1 MRDYFAIDDC
11 LFLHIHIEDA
21 LIHNLSHLPKFSAL
35 AILLAMSMR
44 DLFAHMTEE
53 DVEQLRKENT
63 NTAEEKVLSSETVEM
78 IEAKTEVG
86 GSKLVPKY
94 RKGTSVLYKTQ
105 QGIIGVLILDVHMD
119 DLLEPYYTIK
129 LPDGK
134 EKQ

>member
-1 MRDYFAIDDC
+1 MLLYKIY
-11 LFLHIHIEDA
+11 
-21 LIHNLSHLPKFSAL
+21 HLPKFNSAL

-63 NTAEEKVLSSETVEM
+63 NTIEEKVLSSETVEM

>member
-1 MRDYFAIDDC
+1 
-11 LFLHIHIEDA
+11 
-21 LIHNLSHLPKFSAL
+21 
-35 AILLAMSMR
+35 MSMR

-63 NTAEEKVLSSETVEM
+63 IEEKVLSSETVEM

-105 QGIIGVLILDVHMD
+105 QDIIGVLILDVHMD

>member
-1 MRDYFAIDDC
+1 MIAFFA
-11 LFLHIHIEDA
+11 HTY
-21 LIHNLSHLPKFSAL
+21 HNMLLYNISPLPKFNSAL

-53 DVEQLRKENT
+53 DVDQLRKENT
-63 NTAEEKVLSSETVEM
+63 IEEKVLSSETVEM